1 MVDLITHYCTITNHS
16 ASKPQYQKYKKIGIE
31 IYENTGLDL
40 DILKIETDCIQSM
53 NPYSHPRKQSMQT
66 YVLKNCQWLAVD
78 RWFSRVMPVSSTN
91 KNDLHNITE
100 MLLKVA

>member
-66 YVLKNCQWLAVD
+66 YVLKNCQ
-78 RWFSRVMPVSSTN
+78 
-91 KNDLHNITE
+91 
-100 MLLKVA
+100 